1 MTENNEQELDME
13 VLTKSLETIL
23 PDLLKTYKKQIGIR
37 KIMLDKIKEEERK
50 NMSKTTEEVKRR
62 KREYHKM
69 KYNTDDGYKER
80 HKQYTRTHAMSKYH
94 DDEEYRLKKI
104 EQAKQRYQAKK
115 QERLQAQT
123 C

>member
-1 MTENNEQELDME
+1 MTDNQEHDLDME
-13 VLTKSLETIL
+13 LLTKSLETIL
-23 PDLLKTYKKQIGIR
+23 PDLLKNYKKQIASR

-50 NMSKTTEEVKRR
+50 KMSRTTEDVKRY